1 MTRRANGAD
10 GDTRRRI
17 QLILLEGNPA
27 SASAI
32 AEALG
37 LSAAAVRRHLDIL
50 LEEGLAE
57 EAPATGG
64 ANRGRGRPARVYRL
78 TDAGRERFGH
88 GYDDLAAQAIMA
100 LREAGGVAA
109 VEAFARNR
117 VRTILEGVEGVDDD
131 TDLDE
136 VIDDVVA
143 AFRRHGYA
151 ATVNA
156 TEGNLQICH
165 HHCPIS
171 HVAEDFPELCI
182 AEHEAVS
189 TLLGQHTQRLA
200 TIADG
205 NGVCTTNIPI
215 TPVRRSAGPP
225 GAAVDT
231 APGDRRGA
239 TSPTTAPEERSG
251 Q

>member
-1 MTRRANGAD
+1 MTGRTKGAD

-17 QLILLEGNPA
+17 LLALLERNPA
-27 SASAI
+27 SASEVASD
-32 AEALG
+32 LG
-37 LSAAAVRRHLDIL
+37 LSSAAVRRHLDIL

-57 EAPATGG
+57 EAPPHGRRT
-64 ANRGRGRPARVYRL
+64 RGRGRPARSYRL
-78 TDAGRERFGH
+78 TDAGRSRFGH
-88 GYDDLAAQAIMA
+88 GYDDLAAEALEA
-100 LREAGGVAA
+100 LRDAGGDAA
-109 VEAFARNR
+109 VEAFARR
-117 VRTILEGVEGVDDD
+117 RADRILDGVGAVGEDG
-131 TDLDE
+131 DLDSVIGE
-136 VIDDVVA
+136 VVE

-156 TEGNLQICH
+156 TDGNLQICH

-171 HVAEDFPELCI
+171 HVAEDFPELCV
-182 AEHEAVS
+182 AEHRAVG

-205 NGVCTTNIPI
+205 NGVCTTNIPL
-215 TPVRRSAGPP
+215 TPVRRPAHP
-225 GAAVDT
+225 
-231 APGDRRGA
+231 APGIRPGA